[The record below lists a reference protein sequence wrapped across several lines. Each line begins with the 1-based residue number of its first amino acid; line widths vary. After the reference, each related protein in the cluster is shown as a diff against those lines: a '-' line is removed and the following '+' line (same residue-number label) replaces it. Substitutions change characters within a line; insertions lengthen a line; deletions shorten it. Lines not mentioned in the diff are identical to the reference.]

1 MTYGGYAL
9 VDIRVPIGFAIAN
22 ESPIKEGV
30 ISPDLMALSWWD
42 ILLP

>member
-1 MTYGGYAL
+1 MANGGYAL
-9 VDIRVPIGFAIAN
+9 VDILVAISFAIAN

-30 ISPDLMALSWWD
+30 IRPNLMALGRWD